1 MGMGKNFSKCDFGV
15 QITSTM
21 FYQIMS
27 VKSEST
33 RACLSKY
40 LSLKAQICNKENN
53 RQTNLV
59 CEKSDAFIVKIG

>member
-1 MGMGKNFSKCDFGV
+1 
-15 QITSTM
+15 
-21 FYQIMS
+21 MS